1 MRIIIKLLLRVL
13 FTLLFRVRVRG
24 DWQALQQE
32 RVLVVANHESFLD
45 GMLLGVFMPGNP
57 VFVVHTWVAGHWLFK
72 PLLALVDY
80 LAVDPT
86 SPMGMKQ
93 VVRLIEQ
100 GRPVVIF
107 PEGRLTVTGSL
118 MKIYNGPAFIAA
130 RTGATVLPVHL
141 DGPARTYFSRMGGH
155 YPRRWLPKMRIT
167 IMPSETIAMTWLGTA
182 VVAACIAAAI
192 AIPTR
197 KAEDRGTP

>member
-57 VFVVHTWVAGHWLFK
+57 VFVVHTWVASHWMFK

-167 IMPSETIAMTWLGTA
+167 IMPSETIAM
-182 VVAACIAAAI
+182 
-192 AIPTR
+192 P
-197 KAEDRGTP
+197 